1 MKEQNEDRLL
11 TRQEVADRFGI
22 SKRFL
27 EIAAVRNEGPSRIY
41 IGRSVRY
48 RASDIQHW
56 IETCSIKASSDDRR
70 AK

>member
-1 MKEQNEDRLL
+1 MREQNEDRLL

-27 EIAAVRNEGPSRIY
+27 EIAAVRNEGPCRIY

-48 RASDIQHW
+48 RVSDILQW
-56 IETCSIKASSDDRR
+56 IETCTVNASPDYGRVR
-70 AK
+70 